1 MIFLYQARVIPLQ
14 LQKLFAKLLLLDQ
27 DSISTTDLTDS
38 FGWAGNEVC
47 MISLTVNTCVS
58 GFVFQLFAKHIN
70 EVLFVVTKFCTKNV
84 QFSFF
89 QGFQQHDVQELNRIL
104 FSALESSLIGTPGAA
119 LIRKLYHGTSVTK
132 VHKGFIKELL
142 WFSVEG

>member
-1 MIFLYQARVIPLQ
+1 MCVPGCVFL
-14 LQKLFAKLLLLDQ
+14 LF
-27 DSISTTDLTDS
+27 T
-38 FGWAGNEVC
+38 N
-47 MISLTVNTCVS
+47 
-58 GFVFQLFAKHIN
+58 HIN
-70 EVLFVVTKFCTKNV
+70 EVFFLVTKFWSKNV

-132 VHKGFIKELL
+132 VHKGF
-142 WFSVEG
+142 